1 MLENKRSDVP
11 NALSKITLLLILFT
25 LLVYSFIYNYQ
36 HTFSTEKWVNHPTWR
51 AEMLNDLLTRYEL
64 IGMSK
69 KDIISVLGND
79 CLFDSV
85 EPITFK
91 LSKVELDPSDVLLY
105 YIGEDYMEDV
115 WLIICLERN
124 TVNNYFFDVT

>member
-64 IGMSK
+64 IG
-69 KDIISVLGND
+69 ND

>member
-1 MLENKRSDVP
+1 
-11 NALSKITLLLILFT
+11 
-25 LLVYSFIYNYQ
+25 
-36 HTFSTEKWVNHPTWR
+36 
-51 AEMLNDLLTRYEL
+51 MLNDLLTRYEL

-69 KDIISVLGND
+69 KDIISLLGND

-115 WLIICLERN
+115 WFIICLERN